1 MRADNRRGIC
11 RKHGKA
17 AAQFDV
23 IPGLCAL
30 CGELVPY
37 KSRGYHVS
45 TACGTKA
52 PWNKGKTTETDTR
65 VELAIA
71 KLRGVKR
78 PENGE
83 KIRAS
88 WQDPETR
95 ARYIAG
101 ITTGQRKRFESSEQR
116 ELSRER
122 ALKLIADGKIIPFGG
137 RRHGNGAM
145 ATDSEIEMLKRL
157 APYGFVAQ
165 HIVRTGVRKVLPS
178 NFKVDLAY
186 PDKHIAIELDGG
198 SHNRKRREA
207 DDRKTSFLQS
217 RGWLVLRFKVP
228 VDYDCAVSECVAS
241 LGMER

>member
-1 MRADNRRGIC
+1 
-11 RKHGKA
+11 
-17 AAQFDV
+17 
-23 IPGLCAL
+23 
-30 CGELVPY
+30 LVPH
-37 KSRGYHVS
+37 KNRGYHVS

-52 PWNKGKTTETDTR
+52 PWNKGKTVETDAR

-71 KLRGVKR
+71 KIRGVKR
-78 PENGE
+78 PETGE

-101 ITTGQRKRFESSEQR
+101 ITVGQRKRFESPEQR
-116 ELSRER
+116 RLSKAR
-122 ALKLIADGKIIPFGG
+122 ALRLIADGKIIPFGG
-137 RRHGNGAM
+137 RGHGNGAP
-145 ATDSEIEMLKRL
+145 ATDSETEMLKRL

-178 NFKVDLAY
+178 NFKVDLAH

-207 DDRKTSFLQS
+207 DERKTYFLQS

-228 VDYDCAVSECVAS
+228 MDYDSAVSECVGA
-241 LGMER
+241 LGMDR